1 MLANALKFTSQ
12 GTVTVRLRPRLGM
25 LKCHVID
32 TGAGIEP
39 GLSARL
45 FAPFVKGTDVRGLN
59 KSVAGLGLAISKS
72 LCERLGGHIRVKSV
86 LNRGS
91 DFAFTIATNL
101 DATPG
106 PESAPLDLSPAD
118 SIDSSKPAPRS
129 TQGTPRVDAGPV
141 PSRMRLSCDSKTAS
155 SALAKEVEQTTGCGC
170 ARVLSVDD
178 AYFNRFTLK
187 RLLQKLNIVCDEVH
201 PFVDA

>member
-1 MLANALKFTSQ
+1 
-12 GTVTVRLRPRLGM
+12 M

-39 GLSARL
+39 GLCVRL
-45 FAPFVKGTDVRGLN
+45 FAPFVKGSDAKGMN
-59 KSVAGLGLAISKS
+59 KSGAGLGLAISKS

-106 PESAPLDLSPAD
+106 PESAPLDYTPKEPTAPG
-118 SIDSSKPAPRS
+118 KPAPRS
-129 TQGTPRVDAGPV
+129 TQGTPRVV
-141 PSRMRLSCDSKTAS
+141 SVLEPSRMRSSCDSKTES
-155 SALAKEVEQTTGCGC
+155 SAVAKEVEKGRSCGC
-170 ARVLSVDD
+170 PQVLAVDD

-187 RLLQKLNIVCDEVH
+187 RLLQKLGQSCDEVL
-201 PFVDA
+201 PSPILRPPTENKPSK